1 MDTDLREPAGI
12 PDGQEVSGL
21 VLDAA
26 YIEGALTAIVFAAG
40 DPVETKLLARTLDL
54 DEDTVNNVLQAAADR
69 LAYARSAVRLLR
81 LDECWQYATAP
92 EYAPVVRKALER
104 RRAPT
109 LSQTALEVL
118 SIIAYRQPVT
128 RGYVEKVRGV
138 DSSYTVGILEDRG
151 LIEECGRLD
160 APGRPIL
167 YRTTS
172 AFLRV
177 MGISSL
183 SELPPLPD
191 PQPVEKVD
199 EPLTP

>member
-1 MDTDLREPAGI
+1 MDTVLHEP
-12 PDGQEVSGL
+12 ETSGL

-26 YIEGALTAIVFAAG
+26 YIEGALTSIVFAAG
-40 DPVETKLLARTLDL
+40 DPVETKLLARTLEL
-54 DEDTVNNVLQAAADR
+54 EEETVNDILQTVADR
-69 LAYARSAVRLLR
+69 LAYARSSVRLAR
-81 LDECWQYATAP
+81 LDDRWQFATSP
-92 EYAPVVRKALER
+92 EYADVVRKALER

-118 SIIAYRQPVT
+118 SIIAYYQPVT

-138 DSSYTVGILEDRG
+138 DSSYTVGMLEDRG

-167 YRTTS
+167 YRTTP

-177 MGISSL
+177 FGISTL
-183 SELPPLPD
+183 SELPPLP
-191 PQPVEKVD
+191 
-199 EPLTP
+199 EPLPPTEMDEVSQA